1 MRRTP
6 RRTAATLTA
15 LALAAAGVA
24 STAPVAALEPGTL
37 TLTGPTSVTVGSP
50 AVMTAAGHVPS
61 DAFLARYV
69 YVYAIPTSVVSA
81 CPAELTNALQLAE
94 ASSGQ
99 GGDSV
104 AFVAVEGDFSVPI
117 AYTAKQAGTF
127 LLCGYLSEMSYVD
140 ARAQHVVTAAAS
152 GSSTAPAAG
161 APTNDS
167 RPTLRQH
174 GARLVCSKGSW
185 SGAPTSYRFRWKVNG
200 RVKAGARSRRL
211 EVTAAVRGRSVQCGV
226 SARNDAGTTTVFSR
240 RLRVR

>member
-6 RRTAATLTA
+6 RRTTRTLATLA
-15 LALAAAGVA
+15 VAACGLGGLAPA
-24 STAPVAALEPGTL
+24 AALEPGTL
-37 TLTGPTSVTVGSP
+37 SLTGPASVTVGSP

-69 YVYAIPTSVVSA
+69 YVYAIPTSVVST

-94 ASSGQ
+94 ASSAQ

-140 ARAQHVVTAAAS
+140 ARAQHVVTAAAG
-152 GSSTAPAAG
+152 GSSTAPAAS
-161 APTNDS
+161 APSNTQ
-167 RPTLRQH
+167 RPTVRQQ
-174 GARLVCSKGSW
+174 GARLVCAKGSW
-185 SGAPTSYRFRWKVNG
+185 SGSPTSYRYLWKVG
-200 RVKAGARSRRL
+200 SRVKAGATSRRL
-211 EVTAAVRGRSVQCGV
+211 KVTASVRGRKVACGV
-226 SARNDAGTTTVFSR
+226 TARNDAGSTTVFSR
-240 RLRVR
+240 RLRAQ